1 MRDDI
6 DPRSCSSRRRQR
18 RTAGHTLPT
27 KFITIVLLI
36 ADAVFLHTF
45 NMYMFNVLAM
55 SDDIDPAEQTA
66 ATWDGRTHPSDLV
79 YHDSLLNSRGS
90 LFT

>member
-1 MRDDI
+1 
-6 DPRSCSSRRRQR
+6 
-18 RTAGHTLPT
+18 
-27 KFITIVLLI
+27 
-36 ADAVFLHTF
+36 
-45 NMYMFNVLAM
+45 MYMFNVLAM
-55 SDDIDPAEQTA
+55 SDDIDLAEQTA